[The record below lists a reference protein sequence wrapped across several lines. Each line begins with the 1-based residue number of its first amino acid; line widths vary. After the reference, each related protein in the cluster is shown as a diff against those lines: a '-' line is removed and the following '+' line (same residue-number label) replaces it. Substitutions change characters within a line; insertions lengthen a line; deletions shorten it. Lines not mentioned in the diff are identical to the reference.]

1 MATIAE
7 EINDLKGRVNSA
19 YDACV
24 EKGAT
29 IPTVKNT
36 ANLPECIRSIS
47 GGSPS
52 PTPPPASYED
62 VCKEVEF
69 CQSKLIEQ
77 GGKSTYAGA
86 WIGLRYSGIDY
97 ENFTLGSSNVVAV
110 RTSDGAFY
118 SYANDG
124 ASVTHHWDNSKD
136 FDIPGIQ
143 TEHKFNWVIY
153 YFSANSIV
161 SNSSYLDCKKVVNI
175 VYVFDMDL
183 KFQSMSWGYEK
194 NNSYGLSR
202 QNDILQSFDF
212 IDNHRCYGNTTDFS
226 NFCSDCTSLT
236 KLPDNLDTS
245 SGTRFNNFCSNCYA
259 LTKLPDNL
267 DTSKGTNFSSFCIYC
282 QSLTKLP
289 DNLDTS
295 SSTDFNSFCANCYSL
310 TKLPDNLDT
319 SKVTNF
325 NRFCQKCQ
333 SLTKLPDNLDTSS
346 GTNFN
351 SFCSDC
357 CSLTNLPDSL
367 DTGSGTNFN
376 EFCVNCCSLTK
387 LPDNLNTSSGTDF
400 FFFCSN
406 CYALTKLPDNLDTSS
421 GTNFNSFCRY
431 CYSLTKLPDNLD
443 VSKGTNFNNFCFNC
457 YALTKANII
466 LPADQNITTLKASN
480 KLTVASMR
488 YIADH
493 APTTSGHTL
502 TIGSTNIERANAYDP
517 TIITTLTGKGWT
529 VN

>member
-77 GGKSTYAGA
+77 GGKSDYAGA

-124 ASVTHHWDNSKD
+124 ASVTHHWDSSKD
-136 FDIPGIQ
+136 FDIEGIQ
-143 TEHKFNWVIY
+143 TWHKFNWVIY
-153 YFSANSIV
+153 YFSLDSIE
-161 SNSSYLDCKKVVNI
+161 SNSSYLDCAKVVNI

-212 IDNHRCYGNTTDFS
+212 IDNHICYGNTPTDFS
-226 NFCSDCTSLT
+226 NFC
-236 KLPDNLDTS
+236 
-245 SGTRFNNFCSNCYA
+245 
-259 LTKLPDNL
+259 
-267 DTSKGTNFSSFCIYC
+267 
-282 QSLTKLP
+282 Q
-289 DNLDTS
+289 
-295 SSTDFNSFCANCYSL
+295 NCYSL
-310 TKLPDNLDT
+310 TKLPD
-319 SKVTNF
+319 S
-325 NRFCQKCQ
+325 
-333 SLTKLPDNLDTSS
+333 LDTSS
-346 GTNFN
+346 GTDFN
-351 SFCSDC
+351 
-357 CSLTNLPDSL
+357 
-367 DTGSGTNFN
+367 G
-376 EFCVNCCSLTK
+376 
-387 LPDNLNTSSGTDF
+387 
-400 FFFCSN
+400 
-406 CYALTKLPDNLDTSS
+406 
-421 GTNFNSFCRY
+421 
-431 CYSLTKLPDNLD
+431 
-443 VSKGTNFNNFCFNC
+443 FCFNC
-457 YALTKANII
+457 YSLTKANII
-466 LPADQNITTLKASN
+466 LPADYDITTLKSSN

-502 TIGSTNIERANAYDP
+502 TIGNTNIARANAYDP

>member
-1 MATIAE
+1 MTIAE
-7 EINDLKGRVNSA
+7 EINDLKSRVSSA

-52 PTPPPASYED
+52 PSPASYED

-69 CQSKLIEQ
+69 CQSKLVEQ

-97 ENFTLGSSNVVAV
+97 EKFTLGSSNVVAV

-118 SYANDG
+118 SYANNG
-124 ASVTHHWDNSKD
+124 ANVTHHWDNSKD
-136 FDIPGIQ
+136 FDIEGID

-153 YFSANSIV
+153 YFSANSID

-183 KFQSMSWGYEK
+183 KFYLVK
-194 NNSYGLSR
+194 NGSTQNSYGLCRFNS
-202 QNDILQSFDF
+202 ILQSFDF
-212 IDNHRCYGNTTDFS
+212 IDNHKCYGTMSTDFS
-226 NFCSDCTSLT
+226 YFCYGC
-236 KLPDNLDTS
+236 N
-245 SGTRFNNFCSNCYA
+245 A

-267 DTSKGTNFSSFCIYC
+267 ATSLGRDFSNFCSS
-282 QSLTKLP
+282 
-289 DNLDTS
+289 
-295 SSTDFNSFCANCYSL
+295 CY
-310 TKLPDNLDT
+310 
-319 SKVTNF
+319 
-325 NRFCQKCQ
+325 

-346 GTNFN
+346 GTNFSN
-351 SFCSDC
+351 FCSDC
-357 CSLTNLPDSL
+357 YA
-367 DTGSGTNFN
+367 
-376 EFCVNCCSLTK
+376 LTK
-387 LPDNLNTSSGTDF
+387 LPDNLATSLGRIFSN
-400 FFFCSN
+400 FCSY
-406 CYALTKLPDNLDTSS
+406 CYSLTKLPDNLDTSS
-421 GTNFNSFCRY
+421 GTNFSNFCY
-431 CYSLTKLPDNLD
+431 SCSLTKLPDGLNT
-443 VSKGTNFNNFCFNC
+443 SSGTNFYNFCSDCYALTKLPDSLDISSGKNFSSFCNNC

-466 LPADQNITTLKASN
+466 LPAAYNITTLKASN

-493 APTTSGHTL
+493 APTTSSHTL
-502 TIGSTNIERANAYDP
+502 TIGSTNIARANAYDP

>member
-7 EINDLKGRVNSA
+7 EINDLKSRVNSA

-62 VCKEVEF
+62 VCKEVQF
-69 CQSKLIEQ
+69 CQSKLVEQ

-124 ASVTHHWDNSKD
+124 ASVTHHWDSSKD
-136 FDIPGIQ
+136 FVIEGIQ
-143 TEHKFNWVIY
+143 TQHKFNWVIY
-153 YFSANSIV
+153 YFSANSIE
-161 SNSSYLDCKKVVNI
+161 SNSSYLDCAKVVNI

-183 KFQSMSWGYEK
+183 KFYSVTSGSTH
-194 NNSYGLSR
+194 NSYGLCR
-202 QNDILQSFDF
+202 YNDILQSFDF
-212 IDNHRCYGNTTDFS
+212 IDNHRCYGNTPT
-226 NFCSDCTSLT
+226 NFASFCYGCYSLT

-245 SGTRFNNFCSNCYA
+245 SCTDFSGFCQNCYALAKLPDSLDTSSGTNFSNFCNSCLNLTKLPDSLVTSSGTNFANFCLNCFNLTKLPDSLDTSKSTNFTGFCAQCYA

-267 DTSKGTNFSSFCIYC
+267 DTSKGTNFSSFC
-282 QSLTKLP
+282 
-289 DNLDTS
+289 N
-295 SSTDFNSFCANCYSL
+295 NC
-310 TKLPDNLDT
+310 
-319 SKVTNF
+319 
-325 NRFCQKCQ
+325 RA
-333 SLTKLPDNLDTSS
+333 
-346 GTNFN
+346 
-351 SFCSDC
+351 
-357 CSLTNLPDSL
+357 
-367 DTGSGTNFN
+367 
-376 EFCVNCCSLTK
+376 LTK
-387 LPDNLNTSSGTDF
+387 LPDNLNTSSGTNF
-400 FFFCSN
+400 YNFCNS

-421 GTNFNSFCRY
+421 GTDFYGFCTDCRALTKLPDSLDTSSGTNFKNFCRS
-431 CYSLTKLPDNLD
+431 CYSLTKLPDSLD
-443 VSKGTNFNNFCFNC
+443 TSSGTDLSYFCFNC
-457 YALTKANII
+457 LSLTKANII
-466 LPADQNITTLKASN
+466 LPAASNITTLNYSN

-502 TIGSTNIERANAYDP
+502 TIGNINIERANSYDP

>member
-77 GGKSTYAGA
+77 GGKSDYAGA

-97 ENFTLGSSNVVAV
+97 ENFTLHESNVVAV

-118 SYANDG
+118 SVDNDEY
-124 ASVTHHWDNSKD
+124 SVTHHWDSSKD
-136 FDIPGIQ
+136 FVIEGIQ
-143 TEHKFNWVIY
+143 TQHKFNWVIY
-153 YFSANSIV
+153 YFSANSIE
-161 SNSSYLDCKKVVNI
+161 SNSSYLDSSKVVNI

-183 KFQSMSWGYEK
+183 RFNSTYG
-194 NNSYGLSR
+194 NTHNSYGLCR
-202 QNDILQSFDF
+202 LNDILQSFDF
-212 IDNHRCYGNTTDFS
+212 IDNHRCYGNT
-226 NFCSDCTSLT
+226 
-236 KLPDNLDTS
+236 P
-245 SGTRFNNFCSNCYA
+245 TRFNDFCN
-259 LTKLPDNL
+259 
-267 DTSKGTNFSSFCIYC
+267 G
-282 QSLTKLP
+282 
-289 DNLDTS
+289 
-295 SSTDFNSFCANCYSL
+295 CYSL
-310 TKLPDNLDT
+310 TKLPDNI
-319 SKVTNF
+319 
-325 NRFCQKCQ
+325 
-333 SLTKLPDNLDTSS
+333 DTSS
-346 GTNFN
+346 GTGF
-351 SFCSDC
+351 SGFCYNC
-357 CSLTNLPDSL
+357 YSLTNLPDSL
-367 DTGSGTNFN
+367 DTRKGTNF
-376 EFCVNCCSLTK
+376 
-387 LPDNLNTSSGTDF
+387 
-400 FFFCSN
+400 SN
-406 CYALTKLPDNLDTSS
+406 
-421 GTNFNSFCRY
+421 FCRY
-431 CYSLTKLPDNLD
+431 CYSLTKLPDSLD
-443 VSKGTNFNNFCFNC
+443 TSFNINFTYFCQNCYSLTKLPDSLDISKGINFNGFCQNC

-466 LPADQNITTLKASN
+466 LPAAYNITTLNVSN

-493 APTTSGHTL
+493 APTTSDHTL
-502 TIGSTNIERANAYDP
+502 TIGSTNIARANAYDP

>member
-52 PTPPPASYED
+52 PTPLPPPASYED

-69 CQSKLIEQ
+69 CQSKLVEQ

-124 ASVTHHWDNSKD
+124 AKVTHHWDNSKD
-136 FDIPGIQ
+136 FVIEGIQ

-161 SNSSYLDCKKVVNI
+161 SNSSHLDCAKVVNI

-183 KFQSMSWGYEK
+183 KFYSVGGG
-194 NNSYGLSR
+194 NIHNSYGLCRYNS
-202 QNDILQSFDF
+202 ILQSFDF
-212 IDNHRCYGNTTDFS
+212 IDNHRCYGNTPTNFS
-226 NFCSDCTSLT
+226 Y
-236 KLPDNLDTS
+236 
-245 SGTRFNNFCSNCYA
+245 FCSNCYA
-259 LTKLPDNL
+259 LAKLPD
-267 DTSKGTNFSSFCIYC
+267 S
-282 QSLTKLP
+282 
-289 DNLDTS
+289 LDTS
-295 SSTDFNSFCANCYSL
+295 SGTNFYQFCQNCYSL
-310 TKLPDNLDT
+310 A
-319 SKVTNF
+319 
-325 NRFCQKCQ
+325 
-333 SLTKLPDNLDTSS
+333 KLPDNLDTSS
-346 GTNFN
+346 GTNFSN
-351 SFCSDC
+351 FC
-357 CSLTNLPDSL
+357 T
-367 DTGSGTNFN
+367 
-376 EFCVNCCSLTK
+376 
-387 LPDNLNTSSGTDF
+387 
-400 FFFCSN
+400 
-406 CYALTKLPDNLDTSS
+406 
-421 GTNFNSFCRY
+421 Y
-431 CYSLTKLPDNLD
+431 CYSLTKLPDSLGT
-443 VSKGTNFNNFCFNC
+443 SSGTNFTGFCNSCFSLAKLPDNLDISSGTNFSNFCNVC
-457 YALTKANII
+457 RALTKANII
-466 LPADQNITTLKASN
+466 LPAAYNITTLNVSN

-493 APTTSGHTL
+493 APTTSNHTL
-502 TIGSTNIERANAYDP
+502 TIGSTNIARANAYDP

>member
-1 MATIAE
+1 MTIAE
-7 EINDLKGRVNSA
+7 EINDLKSRVSSA

-52 PTPPPASYED
+52 PSPLPPPASYED

-69 CQSKLIEQ
+69 CQSKLVEQ

-118 SYANDG
+118 SYANNG
-124 ASVTHHWDNSKD
+124 GRVTHHWDNSKD
-136 FDIPGIQ
+136 FGIPGIETQ
-143 TEHKFNWVIY
+143 HKFNWVIY
-153 YFSANSIV
+153 YFSENSIV
-161 SNSSYLDCKKVVNI
+161 SNSSYLDCAKVVNI

-183 KFQSMSWGYEK
+183 KFYSVTSGSTH
-194 NNSYGLSR
+194 NSYGLSR
-202 QNDILQSFDF
+202 YNDILQSFDF
-212 IDNHRCYGNTTDFS
+212 IDNHRCYGNT
-226 NFCSDCTSLT
+226 
-236 KLPDNLDTS
+236 
-245 SGTRFNNFCSNCYA
+245 
-259 LTKLPDNL
+259 
-267 DTSKGTNFSSFCIYC
+267 
-282 QSLTKLP
+282 
-289 DNLDTS
+289 
-295 SSTDFNSFCANCYSL
+295 STDFNSFCA
-310 TKLPDNLDT
+310 
-319 SKVTNF
+319 
-325 NRFCQKCQ
+325 
-333 SLTKLPDNLDTSS
+333 
-346 GTNFN
+346 
-351 SFCSDC
+351 
-357 CSLTNLPDSL
+357 
-367 DTGSGTNFN
+367 
-376 EFCVNCCSLTK
+376 
-387 LPDNLNTSSGTDF
+387 
-400 FFFCSN
+400 N

-421 GTNFNSFCRY
+421 GTNFQSFCYTCVALTKLPDSLDTSKGTNFQNFCANCYPLTKLPDILDTSSGTNFVRFCQG

-443 VSKGTNFNNFCFNC
+443 VSKCNNFSYFCSACFSLTKLPDNLDTSKCNNFSDFCQSCYALTKLPDSLVTSSGTNFVRFCYNCYSLTKLPDSLDTSSGTNFSNFCTNC

-466 LPADQNITTLKASN
+466 LPAAYNITKLNSSN

-493 APTTSGHTL
+493 APTTSNHTL
-502 TIGSTNIERANAYDP
+502 TIGSTNIARANAYDP

>member
-7 EINDLKGRVNSA
+7 EINDLKSRVSSA

-52 PTPPPASYED
+52 PSPASYED

-69 CQSKLIEQ
+69 CQSKLVEQ

-136 FDIPGIQ
+136 FDIEGIQ

-153 YFSANSIV
+153 YFSANSIA
-161 SNSSYLDCKKVVNI
+161 SNSSYLDCAKVVNI

-183 KFQSMSWGYEK
+183 YFQSAYG
-194 NNSYGLSR
+194 NTHNSYGLCR
-202 QNDILQSFDF
+202 CNDILQSFDF
-212 IDNHRCYGNTTDFS
+212 IDNHRCYGNMFNSFS
-226 NFCSDCTSLT
+226 QFCY
-236 KLPDNLDTS
+236 
-245 SGTRFNNFCSNCYA
+245 NCY
-259 LTKLPDNL
+259 
-267 DTSKGTNFSSFCIYC
+267 
-282 QSLTKLP
+282 SLTKLP

-295 SSTDFNSFCANCYSL
+295 SSREFYNFCSNCYSLTKLPDNLNTSKGTDFSRFCLNCYSL

-319 SKVTNF
+319 SKGTDFGSFCVNCYSLTKIPDNLDTSSGTNF
-325 NRFCQKCQ
+325 SGFCQNCNSLTKLPDNLDTSSGKNFSQLCYNCY

-351 SFCSDC
+351 
-357 CSLTNLPDSL
+357 
-367 DTGSGTNFN
+367 
-376 EFCVNCCSLTK
+376 
-387 LPDNLNTSSGTDF
+387 
-400 FFFCSN
+400 
-406 CYALTKLPDNLDTSS
+406 
-421 GTNFNSFCRY
+421 
-431 CYSLTKLPDNLD
+431 
-443 VSKGTNFNNFCFNC
+443 NFCYDCFS
-457 YALTKANII
+457 LIKANII
-466 LPADQNITTLKASN
+466 LPAAYNITTLKSSN

-502 TIGSTNIERANAYDP
+502 TIGSTNIARANAYDP

>member
-1 MATIAE
+1 MTIAE
-7 EINDLKGRVNSA
+7 EINDLKSRVSSA

-52 PTPPPASYED
+52 PTPSPSPASYED

-69 CQSKLIEQ
+69 CKSKLVEQ

-97 ENFTLGSSNVVAV
+97 ENFTLDSSNVVAV

-136 FDIPGIQ
+136 FDIEGIQ

-161 SNSSYLDCKKVVNI
+161 SNSSYLDCAKVVNI

-183 KFQSMSWGYEK
+183 KFYSVTSGSTH
-194 NNSYGLSR
+194 NSYGLCR
-202 QNDILQSFDF
+202 YNDILQSFDF
-212 IDNHRCYGNTTDFS
+212 IDNHRCYGNTSTNLGS
-226 NFCSDCTSLT
+226 FCQNCYSLT

-245 SGTRFNNFCSNCYA
+245 SGTSFNYFC
-259 LTKLPDNL
+259 
-267 DTSKGTNFSSFCIYC
+267 
-282 QSLTKLP
+282 Q
-289 DNLDTS
+289 
-295 SSTDFNSFCANCYSL
+295 NCYSL

-319 SKVTNF
+319 SKGTNLGS
-325 NRFCQKCQ
+325 FCNSCY

-346 GTNFN
+346 GTSFS
-351 SFCSDC
+351 SFCQNC
-357 CSLTNLPDSL
+357 YSLTKLPDSL
-367 DTGSGTNFN
+367 DT
-376 EFCVNCCSLTK
+376 
-387 LPDNLNTSSGTDF
+387 SSGTSF
-400 FFFCSN
+400 SNFCSN
-406 CYALTKLPDNLDTSS
+406 CYSLTKLPDNLDTSS
-421 GTNFNSFCRY
+421 GTSFTRF
-431 CYSLTKLPDNLD
+431 CY
-443 VSKGTNFNNFCFNC
+443 GC
-457 YALTKANII
+457 YVLTKANII
-466 LPADQNITTLKASN
+466 LPAAYNITTLKASN

-493 APTTSGHTL
+493 APTTSSHTL
-502 TIGSTNIERANAYDP
+502 TIGSTNIARANAYDP

>member
-52 PTPPPASYED
+52 PTPPASYED

-77 GGKSTYAGA
+77 GGKSTYKGA

-97 ENFTLGSSNVVAV
+97 EKFTLDSSNVVAV

-124 ASVTHHWDNSKD
+124 ANVTHHWDNSKD
-136 FDIPGIQ
+136 FGIEGIQ

-153 YFSANSIV
+153 YFSENSIV
-161 SNSSYLDCKKVVNI
+161 SNSSYLDCEKVVNI

-183 KFQSMSWGYEK
+183 KFYSVYGSTH
-194 NNSYGLSR
+194 NSYGLCR
-202 QNDILQSFDF
+202 YNDILQSFDF
-212 IDNHRCYGNTTDFS
+212 IDNHKCYGNTSTDFS
-226 NFCSDCTSLT
+226 NLCT
-236 KLPDNLDTS
+236 
-245 SGTRFNNFCSNCYA
+245 Y
-259 LTKLPDNL
+259 
-267 DTSKGTNFSSFCIYC
+267 
-282 QSLTKLP
+282 
-289 DNLDTS
+289 
-295 SSTDFNSFCANCYSL
+295 CYSL

-319 SKVTNF
+319 SSVTNF
-325 NRFCQKCQ
+325 SSFCYGCY

-346 GTNFN
+346 GTNF
-351 SFCSDC
+351 SRFCC
-357 CSLTNLPDSL
+357 
-367 DTGSGTNFN
+367 
-376 EFCVNCCSLTK
+376 E
-387 LPDNLNTSSGTDF
+387 
-400 FFFCSN
+400 
-406 CYALTKLPDNLDTSS
+406 CYALTNLPDNLDTSS
-421 GTNFNSFCRY
+421 GTDFTRFCNK

-443 VSKGTNFNNFCFNC
+443 TSKGTNFAGFCYNC
-457 YALTKANII
+457 YALTNLPDNLDTSKGTYFNSFCYKCYSLTKANII
-466 LPADQNITTLKASN
+466 LPAAYDITTLNYSN

>member
-1 MATIAE
+1 MTIAE
-7 EINDLKGRVNSA
+7 EINDLKSRVSSA

-52 PTPPPASYED
+52 PSPLPPPASYED

-69 CQSKLIEQ
+69 CQSKLVEQ

-124 ASVTHHWDNSKD
+124 ANVTHHWDNSKD
-136 FDIPGIQ
+136 FGIPGIETQ
-143 TEHKFNWVIY
+143 HKFNWVIY
-153 YFSANSIV
+153 YFSENSIV
-161 SNSSYLDCKKVVNI
+161 SNSSYLDCAKVVNI

-183 KFQSMSWGYEK
+183 KFYSVTSGSTH
-194 NNSYGLSR
+194 NSYGLSR
-202 QNDILQSFDF
+202 YNDILQSFDF
-212 IDNHRCYGNTTDFS
+212 IDNHRCYGNTSTDFS
-226 NFCSDCTSLT
+226 Y
-236 KLPDNLDTS
+236 
-245 SGTRFNNFCSNCYA
+245 FCSNCSY
-259 LTKLPDNL
+259 
-267 DTSKGTNFSSFCIYC
+267 
-282 QSLTKLP
+282 
-289 DNLDTS
+289 
-295 SSTDFNSFCANCYSL
+295 
-310 TKLPDNLDT
+310 
-319 SKVTNF
+319 
-325 NRFCQKCQ
+325 
-333 SLTKLPDNLDTSS
+333 LTKLPDNLDTSS
-346 GTNFN
+346 GTNFSN
-351 SFCSDC
+351 FCR
-357 CSLTNLPDSL
+357 
-367 DTGSGTNFN
+367 
-376 EFCVNCCSLTK
+376 NCYALTK
-387 LPDNLNTSSGTDF
+387 LPDNLDTSSGTDF
-400 FFFCSN
+400 SQFCSNCHSLTKLPDSLDTSSGTNFAYFCYSCLALTKLPDNLDTSSGTNFSNFCQN

-421 GTNFNSFCRY
+421 GTNFFYFCRN
-431 CYSLTKLPDNLD
+431 CYALTKLPDNLD
-443 VSKGTNFNNFCFNC
+443 TSSSGTNFSYFCQNC
-457 YALTKANII
+457 YTLTKANII
-466 LPADQNITTLKASN
+466 LPAAYNITTLNASN

-493 APTTSGHTL
+493 APTTSNHTL
-502 TIGSTNIERANAYDP
+502 TIGSTNIARANAYDP

>member
-7 EINDLKGRVNSA
+7 EINDLKSRVNSA

-52 PTPPPASYED
+52 PSSYED
-62 VCKEVEF
+62 VCKEVDF
-69 CQSKLIEQ
+69 CKSKLIEQ
-77 GGKSTYAGA
+77 GGKSTYKGA

-97 ENFTLGSSNVVAV
+97 EKFTLGSSNVVAV

-118 SYANDG
+118 SVENDG
-124 ASVTHHWDNSKD
+124 ASVTHHWDSSKD
-136 FDIPGIQ
+136 FDIEGIQ

-153 YFSANSIV
+153 YFSANSIE
-161 SNSSYLDCKKVVNI
+161 SNSSYLDCAKAVNI

-183 KFQSMSWGYEK
+183 EFYSVTSGSTH
-194 NNSYGLSR
+194 NSYGLSR
-202 QNDILQSFDF
+202 YNYILQSFDF
-212 IDNHRCYGNTTDFS
+212 IDNHKCYGNTSTNFS
-226 NFCSDCTSLT
+226 YFCFFCCALT

-245 SGTRFNNFCSNCYA
+245 SGTDFSHFCQNCYSLTKLPDSLDTSSGTNFSYFCGADYSLTKIPDNLDTSSGTDFTFFCGNCYYLTNLPDNLVTSSGTNFSRFCQNCYALTKLPDSLDTSKGTNLQNFCQNCYA

-267 DTSKGTNFSSFCIYC
+267 DTSKGTNFNYFCY
-282 QSLTKLP
+282 
-289 DNLDTS
+289 
-295 SSTDFNSFCANCYSL
+295 
-310 TKLPDNLDT
+310 
-319 SKVTNF
+319 
-325 NRFCQKCQ
+325 
-333 SLTKLPDNLDTSS
+333 
-346 GTNFN
+346 
-351 SFCSDC
+351 
-357 CSLTNLPDSL
+357 
-367 DTGSGTNFN
+367 
-376 EFCVNCCSLTK
+376 
-387 LPDNLNTSSGTDF
+387 
-400 FFFCSN
+400 
-406 CYALTKLPDNLDTSS
+406 
-421 GTNFNSFCRY
+421 
-431 CYSLTKLPDNLD
+431 
-443 VSKGTNFNNFCFNC
+443 NC

-466 LPADQNITTLKASN
+466 LPAAYNITTLKDSN

-502 TIGSTNIERANAYDP
+502 TIGNINIERANAYDP